1 MELLERLFSLGE
13 KADRLRGRWDA
24 PLVLV
29 SLNGDPM
36 HIPTAGPAGPVLAV
50 AAVLAVALSRAVAL
64 QQAALVVVAV
74 LHHVLLPVRP
84 VVVFYHAAEGRNRI
98 ISGLPATHLLPEL
111 LGGSLGQLQCTTGS
125 WGTSPLPQHPLWGLW
140 SHHFRLTCSKAQWWW
155 GLLRAFLGLLSLQKS
170 PPGTLWGSGHHLPTR
185 SSLGITGSPF
195 GHCPNAGAEWEAGV
209 RSGRRQGRIRMRGA
223 GRRLRG
229 FRRLSTRRRE
239 LPGLIQALRPA
250 PQHAVSSALELQAG
264 DG

>member
-74 LHHVLLPVRP
+74 LHHILLPVRP

-111 LGGSLGQLQCTTGS
+111 LGGSLGQLQRTAGS

-155 GLLRAFLGLLSLQKS
+155 GLLRDFLGLLSLQKS
-170 PPGTLWGSGHHLPTR
+170 PPGTLWGSGHHPPQGPALA
-185 SSLGITGSPF
+185 SLGAPLGTAQMLG
-195 GHCPNAGAEWEAGV
+195 
-209 RSGRRQGRIRMRGA
+209 
-223 GRRLRG
+223 LRG
-229 FRRLSTRRRE
+229 RLGSGQVGGRD
-239 LPGLIQALRPA
+239 GL
-250 PQHAVSSALELQAG
+250 G
-264 DG
+264 